1 MSSRLNM
8 SLRERYGYTYTV
20 EANYTPYSDAGSL
33 MIYFGTDKNYLDKSI
48 RLIRRETEKLRTT
61 KLGSLQLHRAKKQ
74 LTGQIAIAAENNEAH
89 MLSIGKS
96 LLVFDR
102 VDTIEEVTKK
112 IEAVTDSTLLEIANE
127 ILHPDKLSM
136 LIYQ

>member
-1 MSSRLNM
+1 
-8 SLRERYGYTYTV
+8 
-20 EANYTPYSDAGSL
+20 
-33 MIYFGTDKNYLDKSI
+33 
-48 RLIRRETEKLRTT
+48 
-61 KLGSLQLHRAKKQ
+61 
-74 LTGQIAIAAENNEAH
+74 